1 MPSACGAHFSAFSR
15 SVRWTTGRG
24 FDQPCSTKFSIERA
38 AAHPLNRGAEEV
50 VLCLSFRRVLGLSP
64 QEYQFGSCQQAEIKG

>member
-1 MPSACGAHFSAFSR
+1 ME
-15 SVRWTTGRG
+15 V
-24 FDQPCSTKFSIERA
+24 QEIERA